1 MKKQIRA
8 LLTAGSLAAC
18 ATVQADISIPMNAV
32 DDGSATFFCKNFQT
46 IPSGWK
52 FQSFRLR

>member
-32 DDGSATFFCKNFQT
+32 DDGSATFF
-46 IPSGWK
+46 
-52 FQSFRLR
+52 L